1 MKKRLFIGIPI
12 TKGLYQKIS
21 SLEESID
28 KRLNWIP
35 LKNLHMTILF
45 LGNIDINEIPEIVN
59 IMDEVKLKYKDY
71 FKKLNLKI
79 KKVDYGPP
87 GRKNMIWLYV
97 EKNENLEKIK
107 KIFEEEL
114 ENRKIYFQR
123 EERDFLPHINLIR
136 LKNRKN
142 LKDIKKEL
150 NWNVIFTEINLYES
164 HLKKPFVEYEI
175 IKTLQLI

>member
-123 EERDFLPHINLIR
+123 EDRDFLPHINLIR

-175 IKTLQLI
+175 IKTIELI

>member
-59 IMDEVKLKYKDY
+59 MMDEVKTKYKDY

>member
-21 SLEESID
+21 NLEESID

-87 GRKNMIWLYV
+87 GRKNMIWLYI

-175 IKTLQLI
+175 IKTIELI

>member
-45 LGNIDINEIPEIVN
+45 LGNIDINEIPEIIN
-59 IMDEVKLKYKDY
+59 MMDEVKTKYKDY

-123 EERDFLPHINLIR
+123 EDRDFLPHINLIR

>member
-1 MKKRLFIGIPI
+1 MKKRLFIGIPV

-35 LKNLHMTILF
+35 LKNLHITILF
-45 LGNIDINEIPEIVN
+45 LGNIDINEIPEIIN
-59 IMDEVKLKYKDY
+59 MMDEVKTKYKEH

-79 KKVDYGPP
+79 KKIDYGPP
-87 GRKNMIWLYV
+87 GKKNMIWLYI
-97 EKNENLEKIK
+97 EKNEALEKIK

-123 EERDFLPHINLIR
+123 EEREFLPHINLIR
-136 LKNRKN
+136 LKNKKN
-142 LKDIKKEL
+142 LKDIRKEL
-150 NWNVIFTEINLYES
+150 NWGVVFTEINLYES
-164 HLKKPFVEYEI
+164 RLKKPFVEYEI

>member
-123 EERDFLPHINLIR
+123 EDRDFLPHINLIR